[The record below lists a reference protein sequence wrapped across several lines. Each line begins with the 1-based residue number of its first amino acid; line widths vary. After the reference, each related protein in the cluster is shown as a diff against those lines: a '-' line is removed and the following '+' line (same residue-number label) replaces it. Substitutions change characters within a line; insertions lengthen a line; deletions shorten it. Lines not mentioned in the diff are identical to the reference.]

1 MPIEKPCVLTQDS
14 TNIVPIRIY
23 LEFSKKESI
32 ITIYQTVKLL
42 SGEVILQRE
51 RRVRKP
57 YEKHMRIGLG
67 GVIATSRR
75 KYKSLYKNKV
85 THMGIYLSHP
95 IAFEALKKHTMCV
108 LDRKDVKILIIEK
121 G

>member
-1 MPIEKPCVLTQDS
+1 MPTQDS

-23 LEFSKKESI
+23 LEFSKKGSI

-67 GVIATSRR
+67 GVIATSKR

-95 IAFEALKKHTMCV
+95 IALEV
-108 LDRKDVKILIIEK
+108 LQKNLLYISDKRAVKIFIIEK